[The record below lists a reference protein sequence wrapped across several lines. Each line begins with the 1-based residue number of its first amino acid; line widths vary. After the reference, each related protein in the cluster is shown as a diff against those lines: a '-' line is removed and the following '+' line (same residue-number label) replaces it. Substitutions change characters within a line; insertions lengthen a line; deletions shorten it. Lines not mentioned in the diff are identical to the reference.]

1 MAETKTIKIL
11 FIEDENLLQS
21 LFTDV
26 LSLDTEFKYEVSNAA
41 SLESGLKAAETNR
54 PNVIVL
60 DMIIPL
66 DGEAVPSPE
75 RGMSFIEK
83 VKTNPSLKTIPIVV
97 FSNLDD
103 AETKKRAFDLGA
115 DSYLV
120 KSESVPQTFLA
131 TLKKTLTKSGF

>member
-41 SLESGLKAAETNR
+41 SLEAGLNAAETNR

-83 VKTNPSLKTIPIVV
+83 AKTNPSLKDIPIVV